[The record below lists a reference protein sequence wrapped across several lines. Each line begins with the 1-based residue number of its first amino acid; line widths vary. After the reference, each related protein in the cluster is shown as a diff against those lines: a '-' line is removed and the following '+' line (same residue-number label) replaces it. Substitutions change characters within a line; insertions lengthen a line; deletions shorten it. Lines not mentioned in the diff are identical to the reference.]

1 MRIRPPR
8 GGETRRAVVRNGP
21 GMRGSGGPGKD
32 KAEKLA
38 RRPGYPGR
46 GGANLIWELRGDKL
60 RAGRL
65 PGGGGR
71 VPSSA

>member
-1 MRIRPPR
+1 M
-8 GGETRRAVVRNGP
+8 VRNGP

-38 RRPGYPGR
+38 RRRGYPGR

-60 RAGRL
+60 RAGRRAR
-65 PGGGGR
+65 PIVCVSHR
-71 VPSSA
+71 RPC